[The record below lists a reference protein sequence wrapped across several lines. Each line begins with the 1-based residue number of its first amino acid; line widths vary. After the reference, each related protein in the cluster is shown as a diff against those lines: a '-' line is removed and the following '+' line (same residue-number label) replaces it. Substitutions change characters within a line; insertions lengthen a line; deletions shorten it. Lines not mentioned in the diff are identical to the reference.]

1 MTLSS
6 QGEGEVK
13 NKVSEMK
20 EETPYQYT
28 ITFKVVD
35 SSDTSKEKTID
46 VKVNLYKAKVITKTE
61 IEDMIQSMGTV
72 SISSSGPGANTEAKF
87 NFSEKDKIVFQN
99 NKPNFVVN
107 APDNKGGGGPTSS
120 NPYIISTVSD
130 EIVKKLTGNEENY
143 KKYFSDCNKKHHE
156 SDGANLTLYF
166 QFTLKSGYALS
177 SEVAHLTSDGLSI
190 KLTLPNGEKWG

>member
-1 MTLSS
+1 MSNIKILSAILS
-6 QGEGEVK
+6 FLLLFAISCSNEG
-13 NKVSEMK
+13 
-20 EETPYQYT
+20 TT
-28 ITFKVVD
+28 GGI
-35 SSDTSKEKTID
+35 
-46 VKVNLYKAKVITKTE
+46 VITKTE

-107 APDNKGGGGPTSS
+107 APDNKGGGGVPASS
-120 NPYIISTVSD
+120 NPYDISAASD
-130 EIVKKLTGNEENY
+130 EIVKKLKGTEKY
-143 KKYFSDCNKKHHE
+143 KEYFSGCNKKPHE

-177 SEVAHLTSDGLSI
+177 SEVAHLTSEGLSI
-190 KLTLPNGEKWG
+190 QLILSRVNSQTWE

>member
-1 MTLSS
+1 MSNIKILSAILS
-6 QGEGEVK
+6 FLLLFAISCSNEG
-13 NKVSEMK
+13 
-20 EETPYQYT
+20 TT
-28 ITFKVVD
+28 GGI
-35 SSDTSKEKTID
+35 
-46 VKVNLYKAKVITKTE
+46 VITKTE

-99 NKPNFVVN
+99 NKPNFEVN
-107 APDNKGGGGPTSS
+107 APDNKGGGGPTSN
-120 NPYIISTVSD
+120 NPYSISTASD
-130 EIVKKLTGNEENY
+130 EIVKKLTATEKY
-143 KKYFSDCNKKHHE
+143 KEYFSGCNKKPHE

-190 KLTLPNGEKWG
+190 KLTLRSDEKWE